1 MVLFKAAPAARLV
14 GMLLVLAAALAYP
27 ALGADTNRAL
37 AKAPREIGVF
47 LERKAECDHWGGEEP
62 YDKGRLAQ
70 ITRAV
75 KALRCDRVAADEAG
89 LRRKYAKRPGLVRL
103 LALD

>member
-1 MVLFKAAPAARLV
+1 MILVVL
-14 GMLLVLAAALAYP
+14 AALAYP
-27 ALGADTNRAL
+27 ALGDEANRAL

-62 YDKGRLAQ
+62 YDKDRLAQ
-70 ITRAV
+70 INQAV
-75 KALRCDRVAADEAG
+75 KALRCDRVTADEKA